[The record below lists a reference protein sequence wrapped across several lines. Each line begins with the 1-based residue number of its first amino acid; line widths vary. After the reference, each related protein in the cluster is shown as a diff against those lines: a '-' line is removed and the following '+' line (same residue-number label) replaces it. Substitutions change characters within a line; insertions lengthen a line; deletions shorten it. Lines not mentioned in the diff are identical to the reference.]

1 MKALKVNPSELELE
15 TSVSFEAK
23 LDNIMRARR
32 IDEMRRL
39 SSRENPCR
47 VNLTRGC
54 RMK

>member
-1 MKALKVNPSELELE
+1 MRPPELELE
-15 TSVSFEAK
+15 ISVSFEAE
-23 LDNIMRARR
+23 LDNIKRARR
-32 IDEMRRL
+32 IDEIRRL